1 MRLSELTEGSQFIIL
16 NEINRELR
24 DLKRGTYW
32 HEQYRSEGASNMF
45 RWFQGFIKFRRSVLD
60 NCDID
65 DSLSQWVGCS
75 ISTEP
80 SALFGKMN
88 VPQHRFY
95 EIYSKAVGLS
105 KELAGEL

>member
-16 NEINRELR
+16 NEIKRELR
-24 DLKRGTYW
+24 DWKRTTWW
-32 HEQYRSEGASNMF
+32 HKQYRSEGESNMF
-45 RWFQGFIKFRRSVLD
+45 RWFQGFIKFRRNVLD

-65 DSLSQWVGCS
+65 DSLFQWVGCS
-75 ISTEP
+75 ISSEH
-80 SALFGKMN
+80 SVLIGKMN

-95 EIYSKAVGLS
+95 EIYLEAVRLS